1 MDTNEPEFEF
11 KTMYGEQIGVRKK
24 QESKKII
31 PEKISFDYIQN
42 PVVAEKERKKTRF
55 NNFNPIFIISLILLF
70 GIDICLYEIL
80 KLMRDSGSI

>member
-1 MDTNEPEFEF
+1 MGNLEPEFEY

-24 QESKKII
+24 PEPTKETKPKEI
-31 PEKISFDYIQN
+31 PFEYIKN
-42 PVVAEKERKKTRF
+42 PVVADKERKKTKF

-80 KLMRDSGSI
+80 NLMR